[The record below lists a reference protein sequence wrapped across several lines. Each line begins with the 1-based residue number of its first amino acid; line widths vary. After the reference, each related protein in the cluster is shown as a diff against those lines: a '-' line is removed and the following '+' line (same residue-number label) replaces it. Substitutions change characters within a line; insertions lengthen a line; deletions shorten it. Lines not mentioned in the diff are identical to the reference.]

1 MEEFMYKLYS
11 LNNGLRVALEKI
23 DYVQSV
29 SIGLWVKNGSRNENE
44 HNNGISHFIEH
55 MMFKGTNNR
64 NAKEIVKTIEDLG
77 GHINAFTGK
86 EATCYYI
93 KLLYTHLD
101 VALDIL
107 SDMIFNSKF
116 NEEDIE
122 LEKGV
127 ILEEISMNEDSPEDV
142 LVELHSKAA
151 WGDDPISLPILGS
164 AKGVRSFTR
173 NHIIEYLKSHY
184 TPENCVISIAG
195 NFDEN
200 IYKLIEDYFGHWK
213 ASNEKPLL
221 YSTPDVL
228 NNHLFRKKE
237 IEQLHMNLGMQGVEI
252 GNEDMYTILLL
263 NNIFGGSTSSILF
276 QKIREEKG
284 RCYSIYSYVNSYNN
298 TGIVNIYTGL
308 NSKYSIEVLKL
319 IVEEVHKFSK
329 YCICQEQI
337 IQGKEGL
344 KGSYIL
350 GLESTS
356 SRMFSNARSVLFL
369 NRINKPE
376 DIIKKID
383 KIDMESIHRV
393 KENTFEKG
401 IINSAFVG
409 ENIDIETVN
418 NMMDKSINLFKNNS
432 NSTFI

>member
-1 MEEFMYKLYS
+1 MYKLYS
-11 LNNGLRVALEKI
+11 LGNGLRVALEKI

-29 SIGLWVKNGSRNENE
+29 SIGLWVKNGSRNEDKY
-44 HNNGISHFIEH
+44 NNGISHFIEH

-64 NAKEIVKTIEDLG
+64 TPKEIVKTIEDLG

-127 ILEEISMNEDSPEDV
+127 ILEEISMDEDSPEDV
-142 LVELHSKAA
+142 LVELHTKAA

-164 AKGVRSFTR
+164 AKGVKSFTR
-173 NHIIEYLKSHY
+173 DNIIEYLKNHY

-200 IYKLIEDYFGHWK
+200 IYKLIEDYFGKWK
-213 ASNEKPLL
+213 ALDKESVV

-228 NNHLFRKKE
+228 NNHLFKKKK
-237 IEQLHMNLGMQGVEI
+237 IEQLHMDLGMYGVEI
-252 GNEDMYTILLL
+252 GNEDMYTLLLL

-298 TGIVNIYTGL
+298 TGILNIYTGL
-308 NSKYSIEVLKL
+308 NPKYSIEVLKL
-319 IVEEVHKFSK
+319 IIEEADNFYNSYISK
-329 YCICQEQI
+329 EQI
-337 IQGKEGL
+337 IKGKEGL

-356 SRMFSNARSVLFL
+356 SRMFSNGRSVLFL
-369 NRINKPE
+369 NRINRPE

-383 KIDMESIHRV
+383 NIDSESIHRV
-393 KENTFEKG
+393 KENTFKKG

-409 ENIDIETVN
+409 EHMDIDTVK
-418 NMMDKSINLFKNNS
+418 NMMGESVNLFKSSS

>member
-1 MEEFMYKLYS
+1 MYKLYS
-11 LNNGLRVALEKI
+11 LDNGLRVALEKI

-29 SIGLWVKNGSRNENE
+29 SIGLWIKNGSRNESE
-44 HNNGISHFIEH
+44 DNNGISHFIEH
-55 MMFKGTNNR
+55 MMFKGTANR

-101 VALDIL
+101 IALDIL

-116 NEEDIE
+116 DEEDME

-142 LVELHSKAA
+142 LVDLYSKAA

-164 AKGVRSFTR
+164 SERVKAFTR
-173 NHIIEYLKSHY
+173 NDIIEYLKTHY

-200 IYKLIEDYFGHWK
+200 IYKLIENYFGHWESLK
-213 ASNEKPLL
+213 EKPVL
-221 YSTPDVL
+221 YSTPDIL
-228 NNHLFRKKE
+228 NNHFFRKKE
-237 IEQLHMNLGMQGVEI
+237 IEQLHMNLGMQGLEI
-252 GNEDMYTILLL
+252 GNEDMYTLLLL
-263 NNIFGGSTSSILF
+263 NNIFGGSTSSLLF

-298 TGIVNIYTGL
+298 TGVVNIYTGL

-319 IVEEVHKFSK
+319 IIDELHKFSK
-329 YCICQEQI
+329 DNISKEQI
-337 IQGKEGL
+337 IKGKEGL

-356 SRMFSNARSVLFL
+356 SRMFSNGRSVLFL

-383 KIDMESIHRV
+383 KIDRESINRV
-393 KENTFEKG
+393 KENIFNKG
-401 IINSAFVG
+401 MVNSAFVG
-409 ENIDIETVN
+409 EDMDMETVN
-418 NMMDKSINLFKNNS
+418 DLMNNLL
-432 NSTFI
+432 

>member
-1 MEEFMYKLYS
+1 MYKLYS
-11 LNNGLRVALEKI
+11 LGNGLRVALEKI

-29 SIGLWVKNGSRNENE
+29 SIGLWVKNGSRNEDKY
-44 HNNGISHFIEH
+44 NNGISHFIEH

-64 NAKEIVKTIEDLG
+64 TAKEIVKTIEDLG

-116 NEEDIE
+116 SEEDIE

-127 ILEEISMNEDSPEDV
+127 ILEEISMDEDSPEDV
-142 LVELHSKAA
+142 LVELHTKAA
-151 WGDDPISLPILGS
+151 WGDDSISLPILGS
-164 AKGVRSFTR
+164 AKGVKSFTR
-173 NHIIEYLKSHY
+173 DNIIEYLKHHY

-195 NFDEN
+195 NFDES
-200 IYKLIEDYFGHWK
+200 IYKLIEDYFGKWK
-213 ASNEKPLL
+213 ALNEESVV
-221 YSTPDVL
+221 YSTPNVL
-228 NNHLFRKKE
+228 SHHLFRKKE
-237 IEQLHMNLGMQGVEI
+237 IEQLHMDLGMYGVEV
-252 GNEDMYTILLL
+252 GDEDMYTLLLL

-298 TGIVNIYTGL
+298 TGILNIYTGL
-308 NSKYSIEVLKL
+308 NPKYSIEVLKL
-319 IVEEVHKFSK
+319 IMEEVDNFYNSYISK
-329 YCICQEQI
+329 EQI
-337 IQGKEGL
+337 IKGKEGL

-356 SRMFSNARSVLFL
+356 SRMFSNGRSVLFL
-369 NRINKPE
+369 NRINRPE

-383 KIDMESIHRV
+383 NIDSESIHRI
-393 KENTFEKG
+393 KENTFKKG

-409 ENIDIETVN
+409 EYIDIETVK
-418 NMMDKSINLFKNNS
+418 NMMGESINLFKS
-432 NSTFI
+432 SPNSTFI